1 MQIEPLQAPA
11 MRKALKS
18 DADPAIL
25 SGALQLEARDLSVR
39 QIVMS
44 GIAGTLAGDQGMR
57 LESAV
62 RTLFAGGFDEESRL
76 ADVNGATLGSG
87 LPSGSTPLVDSIVRR
102 ASAIV
107 YAGSWSEAPK
117 RKALA
122 DKRQRASAPTEK
134 REAKDGDQRLSRVTS
149 AQVRTI
155 LIEAHGADLPVSLD
169 GQNLTVGR
177 ATVQVPSALVPEIR
191 ALLGGAAQSDSGDGA
206 ATVQIAHDLE
216 PGDVVYHDRY
226 GDGLLESIDGQIA
239 KVLFETSNR
248 VIAVFLRDI
257 A

>member
-1 MQIEPLQAPA
+1 

-18 DADPAIL
+18 DADPSIL
-25 SGALQLEARDLSVR
+25 RGALQLEARDLSVR
-39 QIVMS
+39 QIVMT
-44 GIAGTLAGDQGMR
+44 GVAGTLAGDCGARM
-57 LESAV
+57 ESAI
-62 RTLFAGGFDEESRL
+62 RTLFAGGYDEESRL

-87 LPSGSTPLVDSIVRR
+87 LPSGATPLVDSIVRR

-107 YAGSWSEAPK
+107 YGGTWSEAPK

-122 DKRQRASAPTEK
+122 DKRQRGAAPTEK
-134 REAKDGDQRLSRVTS
+134 RERSDGDQRLSRVTS

-191 ALLGGAAQSDSGDGA
+191 ALLGGGAAQSDSSDGA
-206 ATVQIAHDLE
+206 ATVQITHDLQ
-216 PGDVVYHDRY
+216 PGDTVYHDKH